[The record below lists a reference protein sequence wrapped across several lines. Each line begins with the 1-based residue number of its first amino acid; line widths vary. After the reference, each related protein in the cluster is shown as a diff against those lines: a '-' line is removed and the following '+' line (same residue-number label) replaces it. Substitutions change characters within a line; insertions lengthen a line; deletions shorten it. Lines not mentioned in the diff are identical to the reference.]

1 MSCSHRILTRSP
13 QQTQDVGRA
22 LGEKARPGDVIL
34 LDGPLGAGKTCL
46 TQGIAMGL
54 GITGYVRSP
63 TFVLMARYSGR
74 LTLHHLDLYRVGSSQ
89 EAWDLGLDEQISGDG
104 LCVVEWPDRA
114 PDLFVRN
121 GPSGP
126 DAAPDGSQSGA
137 LWVKL
142 AYSQTENS
150 DTGDSDTGDLREIE
164 LSGGPKHYCGALAE
178 LAAKYPA
185 DNQLEK
191 GGV

>member
-1 MSCSHRILTRSP
+1 
-13 QQTQDVGRA
+13 
-22 LGEKARPGDVIL
+22 VIL

-126 DAAPDGSQSGA
+126 DAAPDGRQSGA

-142 AYSQTENS
+142 AYSQTEN
-150 DTGDSDTGDLREIE
+150 SDTGDLREIE